1 MKYIILGTAGHIDH
15 GKSSLV
21 KALTGID
28 PDRLKEEKER
38 GITLDLGF
46 ASLDLPGGSRLG
58 IVDVPGHEGLIKN
71 MLAGVGGIDI
81 VMLVIAA
88 DEGIMPQTREHLAIC
103 DLLHVKKGLIALT
116 KTDLVDKDWLVLVQ
130 DEVREYIKGT
140 FLENSPLVPV
150 SSKTGE
156 NLPLLVQELSGLAA
170 EVTPKSPNG
179 ILRLPIDRVF
189 TMKGFGTIVT
199 GTLLS
204 GMISTEQEVDILPR
218 GIRTKVRGIQSHNL
232 TVQRSVAG
240 QRTAVN
246 LQGVDKAQIS
256 RGDIIVSAGFFT
268 PTKTLDAKLDLLKQ
282 APRGLKTGAR
292 IRFYNTT
299 QEAMGRI
306 TLLEMNELPPGGETY
321 VQLRLEQPVILQHG
335 DRYILRFYSPME
347 TLGGGM
353 VLNPHTRRHKQ
364 TTMDQSLE
372 NLRVLEKGSLE
383 DKLGIFVSGKGL
395 VGMTEAEAIGTI
407 AADKQEI
414 LTTLASLAQKKALLR
429 VDNLYVHASQLLT
442 LEKRILDL
450 INRYHKDNPL
460 KPGIDKEELKGMLR
474 MRLSAKVLNLVVDGL
489 VKKKLIELEG
499 LKLKVPGFKAARGA
513 IQEEVKNKIVEAIR
527 KGGTQP
533 PVREELPALFSIS
546 EKDARDLLKLL
557 ADEGRTVR
565 INDSLHLDKE
575 VVEKVREDLKRHLE
589 EKKEITMAEFRDLAR
604 TSRKF
609 AVPLMEYFDSLKLTQ
624 RVGDKRVLRG

>member
-46 ASLDLPGGSRLG
+46 ASLDLPGGNRLG

-103 DLLHVKKGLIALT
+103 DLLRVKKGIIVLT
-116 KTDLVDKDWLVLVQ
+116 KMDMVEKDWLALVT
-130 DEVREYIKGT
+130 DEVRDFVKGT
-140 FLENSPLVPV
+140 FLEKSLIVPV

-156 NLPLLVQELSGLAA
+156 NLPTLVQDLARLSN
-170 EVTPKSPNG
+170 EVSPKSPNG

-189 TMKGFGTIVT
+189 TMKGFGTVIT

-204 GMISTEQEVDILPR
+204 GTISVEQEVDILPKS
-218 GIRTKVRGIQSHNL
+218 IKTKVRGIQSHNQAA
-232 TVQRSVAG
+232 QRAVAG

-246 LQGVDKAQIS
+246 LQGIEKDQLS
-256 RGDIIVSAGFFT
+256 RGDTIVSAGFFT
-268 PTKTLDAKLDLLKQ
+268 STKTLDAKLDLLKQ
-282 APRGLKTGAR
+282 APRGLKTGSR

-299 QEAMGRI
+299 QEAIGRI
-306 TLLEMNELPPGGETY
+306 TLLGARELAPGEEGF
-321 VQLRLEQPVILQHG
+321 VQIRLEQPVIVQHG

-353 VLNPHTRRHKQ
+353 VLNPHARRHKQ
-364 TTMDQSLE
+364 ITMKDSLQA
-372 NLRVLEKGSLE
+372 LGVLEKGPLE
-383 DKLGIFVSGKGL
+383 EKLALFISGKGL
-395 VGMTEAEAIGTI
+395 AGMEEAGIIGDT

-414 LTTLASLAQKKALLR
+414 LSALAALVQKRAILR
-429 VDNLYVHASQLLT
+429 ADNLYVHPSHLAE
-442 LEKRILDL
+442 LEKKALGL
-450 INRYHKDNPL
+450 VKQYHKDNPL
-460 KPGIDKEELKGMLR
+460 KPGLDKEEFKGMLR
-474 MRLSAKVLNLVVDGL
+474 MRLSPKVLNMALDGL
-489 VKKKLIELEG
+489 VKKKQLEADG
-499 LKLKVPGFKAARGA
+499 SKLRVPGFKAAGGKV
-513 IQEEVKNKIVEAIR
+513 QDEVKNKIVEAIK

-533 PVREELPALFSIS
+533 PVREELPALFGIS
-546 EKDARDLLKLL
+546 EKDAKDLLKLL

-565 INDSLHLDKE
+565 INDSLHLDRD
-575 VVEKVREDLKRHLE
+575 VVEKIKGDLKQYLA

-609 AVPLMEYFDSLKLTQ
+609 AVPLMEFFDSQKLTQ
-624 RVGDKRVLRG
+624 RVGDKRMLRG